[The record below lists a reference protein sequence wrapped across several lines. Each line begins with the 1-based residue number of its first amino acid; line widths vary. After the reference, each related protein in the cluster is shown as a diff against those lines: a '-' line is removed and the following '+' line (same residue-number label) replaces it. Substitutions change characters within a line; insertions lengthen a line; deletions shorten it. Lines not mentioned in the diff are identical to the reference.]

1 MRKLGS
7 VVVAG
12 VAAVALSFAV
22 LGTAGTT
29 SAQAASCVKKAG
41 MGTGGDEAAA
51 SFQAWEAVLQATD
64 WGMWSVWISG
74 GGKVGTAP
82 GYKVSALKKRC
93 KAGGMG
99 RECVIQATLC
109 K

>member
-12 VAAVALSFAV
+12 VAAVAVSLAV
-22 LGTAGTT
+22 WGAVD
-29 SAQAASCVKKAG
+29 AQPAEAATCIKKAG
-41 MGTGGDEAAA
+41 MGTGSDEAGA

-64 WGMWSVWISG
+64 WGMWSVWISSNQ
-74 GGKVGTAP
+74 KVGTAP
-82 GYKVSALKKRC
+82 GYKVSGVSKRC

-99 RECVIQATLC
+99 RECTMQATLC

>member
-7 VVVAG
+7 VIIAG
-12 VAAVALSFAV
+12 VAAAALSLAMWGAV
-22 LGTAGTT
+22 DVRPAE
-29 SAQAASCVKKAG
+29 AATCVKKAG
-41 MGTGGDEAAA
+41 MGTGGDEASA

-64 WGMWSVWISG
+64 WGMWSAWISG
-74 GGKVGTAP
+74 GQKVGTAP
-82 GYKVSALKKRC
+82 GYKVSGVAKRC

-99 RECVIQATLC
+99 KECTMQATLC

>member
-7 VVVAG
+7 IVLAG
-12 VAAVALSFAV
+12 VAATALSFATV
-22 LGTAGTT
+22 GAVQP
-29 SAQAASCVKKAG
+29 AEAATCVKKAG
-41 MGTGGDEAAA
+41 MGTGGDEASA

-64 WGMWSVWISG
+64 WGMWSVWISSNQ
-74 GGKVGTAP
+74 KVGTAP

-93 KAGGMG
+93 KAGGSG
-99 RECVIQATLC
+99 KECVIQATLC

>member
-12 VAAVALSFAV
+12 VAAVAVSLAV
-22 LGTAGTT
+22 WGAVD
-29 SAQAASCVKKAG
+29 AQPAEAATCVKKAG
-41 MGTGGDEAAA
+41 LGTGSDEASA

-64 WGMWSVWISG
+64 WGMWSTWISSSS
-74 GGKVGTAP
+74 KVGTAP
-82 GYKVSALKKRC
+82 GYKVSGVAKRC
-93 KAGGMG
+93 KAGGIG
-99 RECVIQATLC
+99 RECRMQATLC